1 MATTGHKGTILIT
14 GIGKRLG
21 LALAQALLADGY
33 QVIGSFRRET
43 PALESL
49 HSAGVTLIQCDFD
62 QPDQVQAFTDQIL
75 SSHSHLRAL
84 VHNASDWLPDDASE
98 GHARIMERMMQ
109 VHVSVPYQLN
119 LALSPLLE
127 ASSNGGDIIHITDY
141 VAARGS
147 SKHIA
152 YAASKAALSNMTLSF
167 AAKLAPQ
174 IKVNEIAPA
183 MLKFNDGDGDAYKE
197 KALRKALIPRE
208 GGFEEVLDTVHW
220 LLNSN
225 FITGRTIHLDGGRH
239 LR

>member
-1 MATTGHKGTILIT
+1 MTTTEHKGAILIT

-33 QVIGSFRRET
+33 QVIGSYRRKT
-43 PALESL
+43 TALETL
-49 HSAGVTLIQCDFD
+49 YLAGAELIQCDFD
-62 QPDQVQAFTDQIL
+62 QPDQLAALQQQVQENHR
-75 SSHSHLRAL
+75 SLRAII
-84 VHNASDWLPDDASE
+84 HNASDWLPDNAPD

-127 ASSNGGDIIHITDY
+127 ASDSGGDIIHITDY
-141 VAARGS
+141 VATRGS

-167 AAKLAPQ
+167 AAKLAPA

-183 MLKFNDGDGDAYKE
+183 LLKFNEGDDDAYKA
-197 KALRKALIPRE
+197 KALKKALIPRE
-208 GGFEEVLDTVHW
+208 GGFEEVVETVRW
-220 LLNSN
+220 LMGSN
-225 FITGRTIHLDGGRH
+225 YVTGRSIHLDGGRH